1 MYHPQCLNLHKNGHE
16 VFCLDLNTE
25 LYKDLPEDIQPVSCA
40 REMAEKTVA
49 YMGSGRAP
57 IEIEDAHHHVLLDQP
72 LTMREALV
80 TLLAELRRAP

>member
-1 MYHPQCLNLHKNGHE
+1 M
-16 VFCLDLNTE
+16 
-25 LYKDLPEDIQPVSCA
+25 
-40 REMAEKTVA
+40 A
-49 YMGSGRAP
+49 YMGNGRAP